1 MLLWTRVPLPRVA
14 PLGRLPPT
22 NCLCLGPMTAAMT
35 SPSAKQVCG
44 GQPGFLEYGS
54 LEVGGERGGAGLQV
68 GVYLFVW
75 VHLTPGSLLPS
86 L

>member
-35 SPSAKQVCG
+35 SPSAKQVCSAH
-44 GQPGFLEYGS
+44 QPGFPEYGS
-54 LEVGGERGGAGLQV
+54 LEVRGGNVEGP
-68 GVYLFVW
+68 GYGW
-75 VHLTPGSLLPS
+75 VCACSCGCL
-86 L
+86 

>member
-1 MLLWTRVPLPRVA
+1 MLLWTRVPLPRVV

-54 LEVGGERGGAGLQV
+54 LEVG
-68 GVYLFVW
+68 VYLFVW
-75 VHLTPGSLLPS
+75 VHLSPGSLLPS

>member
-35 SPSAKQVCG
+35 SPSAKQVRAR
-44 GQPGFLEYGS
+44 PGLPEYGS
-54 LEVGGERGGAGLQV
+54 WEEEAGL
-68 GVYLFVW
+68 
-75 VHLTPGSLLPS
+75 
-86 L
+86 